1 MIAVLVSYSAIFG
14 FGVFLVFLYCVFLF
28 LRKEIREANPGW
40 WRPRWSWIYTR
51 KKDMPPE
58 IDGPKWWEKEAR

>member
-1 MIAVLVSYSAIFG
+1 MNDAVWGYLLVMVPLLLI
-14 FGVFLVFLYCVFLF
+14 FLYCVFLF
-28 LRKEIREANPGW
+28 IRKEIREASPGW